1 MNAKDMQAEK
11 LDLITWISQLQDI
24 SLIEQLKKI
33 RIKNDTA
40 DFPIPEW
47 QKKIVRERIK
57 TTKNEDYSSWEEIE
71 TQIKFDE

>member
-33 RIKNDTA
+33 RIKNDTG

-71 TQIKFDE
+71 NQIKFDE

>member
-33 RIKNDTA
+33 RVKNDTT

-71 TQIKFDE
+71 NQIKFDE

>member
-33 RIKNDTA
+33 RIKNDTG

>member
-33 RIKNDTA
+33 RVKNDTA

-71 TQIKFDE
+71 NQIKFDE

>member
-71 TQIKFDE
+71 NQIKFDE

>member
-11 LDLITWISQLQDI
+11 LDLITWISQLQDV

-71 TQIKFDE
+71 NQIKFDE